1 MENKIYRI
9 EPVFEE
15 RIWGTKRL
23 QEKYGYKTNL
33 NNIAEVYNVCG
44 MPGHLDNIVSDTGLH
59 LSEFYKQNK
68 DMFGSDTEEMPVEI
82 CMAHSNSYLS
92 IQVHPDDEYAL
103 EHEGTR
109 GRPEGW
115 TIIEGPEKSEMEIG
129 NKAHTKEEFIE
140 LSESKQWD
148 KLFRYIQMEK
158 YQYIHVPAGS
168 LHAFCKDAV
177 AVAFSNNA
185 DVTYRLYD
193 FDRIDAKTG
202 KPRDLHIQKVYDTI
216 KVPDDEIN
224 AFWPEIKKDN
234 GCEISLYHDEPGVYT
249 AGRIKVDEV
258 GKYNTENFMF
268 YCCVEGEGFINDE
281 PIKAGETLFVPRK
294 FGEITIK
301 GPVDLMYVTYRNR

>member
-1 MENKIYRI
+1 MEKKIYRI

-23 QEKYGYKTNL
+23 QEKYGYKTDL
-33 NNIAEVYNVCG
+33 NNIAEVYNVCA
-44 MPGHLDNIVSDTGLH
+44 MPGHLDNIVTGTGLH
-59 LSEFYKQNK
+59 LSEFYKQNR
-68 DMFGSDTEEMPVEI
+68 DLFDSDTEEMPVET

-103 EHEGTR
+103 AHEGTR

-129 NKAHTKEEFIE
+129 NNAKTKEEFIV
-140 LSESKQWD
+140 LSNEKNWD
-148 KLFRYIQMEK
+148 KLFRYVQMEK

-193 FDRIDAKTG
+193 FDRLDAKTG
-202 KPRDLHIQKVYDTI
+202 KPRDLHVQKVFDTVT
-216 KVPDDEIN
+216 VPDNHLDP
-224 AFWPEIKKDN
+224 FWPEKHEDN
-234 GCEISLYHDEPGVYT
+234 GCVISNYHDEPGVYT
-249 AGRIKVDEV
+249 AGRIEV
-258 GKYNTENFMF
+258 EKEGIYETDKFMF
-268 YCCVEGEGFINDE
+268 YTCVDGSGSINGE
-281 PIKAGETLFVPRK
+281 PIKAGETLFVPK
-294 FGEITIK
+294 EYGKILIK
-301 GPVDLMYVTYRNR
+301 GPIDLMYVTYKRR